1 LCAQNFDEKIVIM
14 LIYLCKYFI
23 ALDRKHVCEKD
34 LVQDNALFCFYRLSL
49 SLSLDVCENKVI
61 IASTIRVMKTN
72 LMHYF
77 ALVYFVS
84 QPLHVLGIL
93 VAHYQEVYCI
103 YTTIGTCCAFRLTIC
118 WPAAT
123 DSQPKS
129 ITRTNF
135 STGSTN
141 KMQQLLKFITCRLD
155 TVQHVSGILMPIIRS
170 YNNCSSSL
178 WFYR

>member
-1 LCAQNFDEKIVIM
+1 M
-14 LIYLCKYFI
+14 LVYLRKYFI
-23 ALDRKHVCEKD
+23 ALDRKQVCEKD
-34 LVQDNALFCFYRLSL
+34 LIQDNAIFCFYGLSL
-49 SLSLDVCENKVI
+49 SLSLFLSFDVCENKVI
-61 IASTIRVMKTN
+61 IASTIRVMKTK

-77 ALVYFVS
+77 ALVYLVS
-84 QPLHVLGIL
+84 QPLHVLGIP

-103 YTTIGTCCAFRLTIC
+103 YTTFGTCCAFRFTIC

-141 KMQQLLKFITCRLD
+141 KMQQLLQVYHLSLIYSSTCFGHPHAHHQEL
-155 TVQHVSGILMPIIRS
+155 QQL
-170 YNNCSSSL
+170 
-178 WFYR
+178 